1 MGNKFVT
8 IWNSQFSNC
17 SSEWSIS
24 IWLKSHLYWYVTAWE
39 IWGNHYRSHAS
50 DSMYHPMKSEETITG
65 HMRVILC
72 IIQWNLRKPLQVT
85 CEWFYVSSNET
96 GNSETMI
103 VLLNCFVYYKQLYCS
118 KNVIPRFIIFI
129 YIYSWRKDDHS
140 HVTHNGVSS
149 DLPHCDIS
157 VKVNKWEILS

>member
-24 IWLKSHLYWYVTAWE
+24 IWLKSHLYWYVIAWE

-50 DSMYHPMKSEETITG
+50 DSMYHPMK
-65 HMRVILC
+65 MWMILC

-85 CEWFYVSSNET
+85 CEWFYVSSNEN
-96 GNSETMI
+96 GETM
-103 VLLNCFVYYKQLYCS
+103 
-118 KNVIPRFIIFI
+118 
-129 YIYSWRKDDHS
+129 
-140 HVTHNGVSS
+140 
-149 DLPHCDIS
+149 
-157 VKVNKWEILS
+157 